1 MPTTRT
7 YRAIRFRHAQKEDV
21 NDVLTTE
28 SALQISVNGE
38 PFTMTM
44 RTPGSDKALVRG
56 LLHSEDVVNAGAT
69 SYRYQTSCIDENGD
83 ISAVNVILDKV
94 DQGNGL
100 DSERSLMSVSSCG
113 ICGKQDADSILPE
126 GDPLETDYRL
136 DPEDLYRMFRIMEKD
151 QNTFIRSGGSHAAA
165 AFDSNV
171 NMLTLGEDIGRHNAV
186 DKVIGQCLLD
196 GTVSEAKVLLVSGR
210 ISFEIITKTFKAG
223 IPFLAAVSAPSN
235 LAVEFAEKLGIT
247 LMAFCRD
254 EKCTVYSRTDRM
266 LGENSR

>member
-7 YRAIRFRHAQKEDV
+7 YRAIRFRHAQSESVD
-21 NDVLTTE
+21 DVLTTE
-28 SALQISVNGE
+28 NALQISVNGE
-38 PFTMTM
+38 AFTMTM
-44 RTPGSDKALVRG
+44 RTPGSDQALVRG
-56 LLHSEDVVNAGAT
+56 LLHSEDVVLPGAN

-83 ISAVNVILDKV
+83 ISAVNVILDAQDSGK
-94 DQGNGL
+94 GL
-100 DSERSLMSVSSCG
+100 ESERSLMSVSSCG

-126 GDPLETDYRL
+126 GDPLQTSYQL
-136 DPEDLYRMFRIMEKD
+136 DPEDLYRMFRIMEKH

-165 AFDSNV
+165 AFNTEV
-171 NMLTLGEDIGRHNAV
+171 EMIALGEDIGRHNAV

-196 GTVSEAKVLLVSGR
+196 GTLADAEVLLVSGR

-254 EKCTVYSRTDRM
+254 EKCTVYSRSERLLGDR
-266 LGENSR
+266 R